1 MSYCVNP
8 NCIKPNNEPFAIN
21 CANCGSNLKLRNRYR
36 TSIPLGK
43 GGFGATFLAAD
54 EGLPGF
60 PSCVVKQL
68 RPNTQSAS
76 VMKMAREL
84 FEREAFTLG
93 KIGSHP
99 QIPRLLDYFEED
111 SNFYLVQEFVDGET
125 LKQEF
130 ERRGVFNEIEI
141 RKVLSEIF
149 PALGFMH
156 ENGVIHR
163 DIKPANIM
171 RRKQDGQLVLIDF
184 GAVSSQVNKPSAEED
199 PSGLLTNFAIGTPG
213 FAPPEQMAMRPVYSS
228 DLYATA
234 MSCLYLMT
242 GRSPKDLPHD
252 PYTGEINWKSQV
264 KLSDRLRVVFEKL
277 LQQSVSLRFRSAE
290 EALKALESGNLP
302 EEAPRVAMTPS
313 ANTNTYSSSTP
324 SSVTVRGSSTQIPNN
339 SRIQPSRTQSQRY
352 GSGQGTQF
360 DNGMMTTGN
369 TRAGAAGSRIGNT
382 NELKGG
388 RKVIVE
394 YSQGK
399 RNFAN
404 QDYSKAA
411 FGSATLAGIVM
422 SRSKLIEADFCH
434 SDLTGASFQGAN
446 LSQAKLNG
454 ANLQEAKMQRAILI
468 KSDLGGASLILA
480 DLREANLQSAY
491 MSKSDLSGANL
502 SGANLKGAYLS
513 QANLNGTNLCGAD
526 LKGAKISDEQL
537 AQAKTNWGTI
547 RPDGSKRLF

>member
-1 MSYCVNP
+1 VSYCVNP
-8 NCIKPNNEPFAIN
+8 NCANPNNEPFAIS
-21 CANCGSNLKLRNRYR
+21 CASCGSNLKLRNRYR
-36 TSIPLGK
+36 ASRPLGK

-68 RPNTQSAS
+68 RPNTQSVS
-76 VMKMAREL
+76 VLKMAREL

-111 SNFYLVQEFVDGET
+111 ANFYLVQEFVDGET

-130 ERRGVFNEIEI
+130 ERRGAFNEIEI
-141 RKVLSEIF
+141 RKILTEIF

-264 KLSDRLRVVFEKL
+264 KLSDRLRVVFDKL
-277 LQQSVSLRFRSAE
+277 LQQSVSQRFRSAE
-290 EALKALESGNLP
+290 EALKALESGGVN
-302 EEAPRVAMTPS
+302 EEPPKATTPAANYQSSAPA
-313 ANTNTYSSSTP
+313 
-324 SSVTVRGSSTQIPNN
+324 SVTVKNTATQTPNL
-339 SRIQPSRTQSQRY
+339 RIQTQKY
-352 GSGQGTQF
+352 SGTNQTAQF
-360 DNGMMTTGN
+360 DNSGMMTTGSN
-369 TRAGAAGSRIGNT
+369 RAGIGISRVGSGEI
-382 NELKGG
+382 KGG
-388 RKVIVE
+388 RRVIVE

-411 FGSATLAGIVM
+411 FGSATLMGIVM
-422 SRSKLIEADFCH
+422 SRSKLVEADFCN
-434 SDLTGASFQGAN
+434 SNLTGASFQGAN

-454 ANLQEAKMQRAILI
+454 ANLREAKMQRAVLV
-468 KSDLGGASLILA
+468 KADLGGASMILA

-491 MSKSDLSGANL
+491 MSKADLSSANL

-513 QANLNGTNLCGAD
+513 QANLSGTNLCGAD
-526 LKGAKISDEQL
+526 LKGAKISEEQL
-537 AQAKTNWGTI
+537 ALAKTNWGTI
-547 RPDGSKRLF
+547 RPDGTKRLF

>member
-1 MSYCVNP
+1 VGFRSTVSYCVNP
-8 NCIKPNNEPFAIN
+8 NCTNPTNEPFAIN
-21 CANCGSNLKLRNRYR
+21 CASCGSILRLRNRYR
-36 TSIPLGK
+36 ASRPLGK

-76 VMKMAREL
+76 VLKMAREL

-93 KIGSHP
+93 KIGNHP

-111 SNFYLVQEFVDGET
+111 SKFYLVQEFVDGET

-130 ERRGVFNEIEI
+130 ERRGVFSEIDI
-141 RKVLSEIF
+141 RKILAEIF

-184 GAVSSQVNKPSAEED
+184 GAVSSQVNKPSADED
-199 PSGLLTNFAIGTPG
+199 LSGLLTNFAIGTPG

-252 PYTGEINWKSQV
+252 PYTGEINWKSHV
-264 KLSDRLRVVFEKL
+264 KLSDRMRIVFEKL
-277 LQQSVSLRFRSAE
+277 LQQSVSQRFRSAE
-290 EALKALESGNLP
+290 EALRALESGTIP
-302 EEAPRVAMTPS
+302 EEAPN
-313 ANTNTYSSSTP
+313 ANIQAINNYSSPPP
-324 SSVTVRGSSTQIPNN
+324 SSVTTRNNNNIQTPTPN
-339 SRIQPSRTQSQRY
+339 SRIQPQRY
-352 GSGQGTQF
+352 GSSQGTQF
-360 DNGMMTTGN
+360 DNSGMMTTGI
-369 TRAGAAGSRIGNT
+369 TRAGSNSNRGNSA
-382 NELKGG
+382 ELKGG
-388 RKVIVE
+388 RRVIVE

-411 FGSATLAGIVM
+411 FGSATLSGIVM
-422 SRSKLIEADFCH
+422 SRSKLVEADFCH
-434 SDLTGASFQGAN
+434 TDLTGASFQGAN
-446 LSQAKLNG
+446 LSQAKLNF
-454 ANLQEAKMQRAILI
+454 ANLQETKMQRAVLI

-491 MSKSDLSGANL
+491 MGRTDLSGANL
-502 SGANLKGAYLS
+502 SGANLKGAYLK

-526 LKGAKISDEQL
+526 LKGAKITDEQL
-537 AQAKTNWGTI
+537 ALAKTNWGTI

>member
-8 NCIKPNNEPFAIN
+8 NCTNPNNEPFAIT
-21 CANCGSNLKLRNRYR
+21 CAACGSNLKLRNRYR
-36 TSIPLGK
+36 AARPLGK

-76 VMKMAREL
+76 VLKMAREL
-84 FEREAFTLG
+84 FEREASTLG

-111 SNFYLVQEFVDGET
+111 ENFYLVQEFVDGET
-125 LKQEF
+125 LKQEY
-130 ERRGVFNEIEI
+130 ERRGIFNEIEI
-141 RKVLSEIF
+141 RKILSEIF
-149 PALGFMH
+149 PVLGFMH

-184 GAVSSQVNKPSAEED
+184 GAVSSQMNKPSADED

-213 FAPPEQMAMRPVYSS
+213 FAPPEQMAMRPVYAS

-277 LQQSVSLRFRSAE
+277 LQQAVSQRFRSAE
-290 EALKALESGNLP
+290 EALRALESGGIP
-302 EEAPRVAMTPS
+302 DEQPKSPMTPPANYAPNVAAS
-313 ANTNTYSSSTP
+313 APSQAQTP
-324 SSVTVRGSSTQIPNN
+324 N
-339 SRIQPSRTQSQRY
+339 SRIQSQRY
-352 GSGQGTQF
+352 GGNQGTQF
-360 DNGMMTTGN
+360 DSGLLS
-369 TRAGAAGSRIGNT
+369 TRAGSGRVGGT
-382 NELKGG
+382 GELKGG
-388 RKVIVE
+388 RRVIVE
-394 YSQGK
+394 YNQGK

-411 FGSATLAGIVM
+411 FGSATLSGIVM
-422 SRSKLIEADFCH
+422 SRSKLIEADFCN

-446 LSQAKLNG
+446 LSQAKMNA
-454 ANLQEAKMQRAILI
+454 ANLRDAKMQRSVMI
-468 KSDLGGASLILA
+468 KADLGGASLIFA

-491 MSKSDLSGANL
+491 MSRTDLSGANL
-502 SGANLKGAYLS
+502 SGANLKGAYLN

-526 LKGAKISDEQL
+526 LKGARISDEQL